1 MFTDNLSDLSFSPLA
16 PRHRRSTAIATEL
29 RRLISSGQ
37 LKPGDQLPTEATLCR
52 QFGVSRT
59 TLREAIQMLR
69 TSGLLDVTPGRGSF
83 VRTPDLSQ
91 LLADLA
97 LAAPSLRNNLADI
110 AHMRCLI
117 QRDVLGRLSKLQPSQ
132 RGELHRY
139 TLNRHASAEENAET
153 EANWHLQMA
162 RLSGS
167 MLAHLLMQTLLAL
180 ESTPRVT
187 RFQNPDEVMR
197 TIQIQMRINAAIVDG
212 DFALAERVL
221 VQYINPQ
228 QTPSNGS
235 YTPTQTLHSGS
246 AA

>member
-1 MFTDNLSDLSFSPLA
+1 MLSSQPHPDLSFSPLA
-16 PRHRRSTAIATEL
+16 PRHRRSTTIATEL

-97 LAAPSLRNNLADI
+97 LAAPALRNNLSDI
-110 AHMRCLI
+110 SHMRCLI
-117 QRDVLGRLSKLQPSQ
+117 QRDVLTRLARLTPTQ

-139 TLNRHASAEENAET
+139 TLNRLATAEDNAET
-153 EANWHLQMA
+153 EAQWHLQMA

-167 MLAHLLMQTLLAL
+167 MLAHLLLQTLMAL
-180 ESTPRVT
+180 ESTVRVT

-197 TIQIQMRINAAIVDG
+197 TIQIQMRINAALVDG

-221 VQYINPQ
+221 TQYLNPQ
-228 QTPSNGS
+228 QPNGGNGNGNGNS
-235 YTPTQTLHSGS
+235 QVH

>member
-1 MFTDNLSDLSFSPLA
+1 MMTEIPFAPLT
-16 PRHRRSTAIATEL
+16 PRLRRSSSIAAEL

-83 VRTPDLSQ
+83 IRTPDLSQ

-97 LAAPSLRNNLADI
+97 LTAPAIRCNAMDI
-110 AHMRCLI
+110 AHLRTLI
-117 QRDVLGRLSKLQPSQ
+117 QRDILLKLMRLQPSQ
-132 RGELHRY
+132 RGELHNF
-139 TLNRHASAEENAET
+139 TLNRHAQPQDNAET
-153 EANWHLQMA
+153 EANWHLHMA

-167 MLAHLLMQTLLAL
+167 QISHLILQTLLAM
-180 ESTPRVT
+180 EVQARTQ
-187 RFQNPDEVMR
+187 RFHNPDEVMR
-197 TIQIQMRINAAIVDG
+197 TIQTQMRINSALVDG

-221 VQYINPQ
+221 VQYMNPSAQLAAAMQPINQQ
-228 QTPSNGS
+228 QTVGS
-235 YTPTQTLHSGS
+235 SHQ

>member
-1 MFTDNLSDLSFSPLA
+1 MMTDLPFAPLT
-16 PRHRRSTAIATEL
+16 PRLRRSSSIATEL

-83 VRTPDLSQ
+83 IRTPDLSQ

-97 LAAPSLRNNLADI
+97 LTAPALRCNMGDI
-110 AHMRCLI
+110 AHMRMLI
-117 QRDVLGRLSKLQPSQ
+117 QRDILLKLMRLQPTQ
-132 RGELHRY
+132 RGELHNF
-139 TLNRHASAEENAET
+139 TLNRMAMPHENAET
-153 EANWHLQMA
+153 EANWHLHMA
-162 RLSGS
+162 KLSGS
-167 MLAHLLMQTLLAL
+167 QLSHLMLQTLLAM
-180 ESTPRVT
+180 EMQSRTQ
-187 RFQNPDEVMR
+187 RFHNPDEVMR
-197 TIQIQMRINAAIVDG
+197 TIQTQMRINSALVDG

-221 VQYINPQ
+221 VQYINPGVQ
-228 QTPSNGS
+228 IAPALQPSPPPQ
-235 YTPTQTLHSGS
+235 PTTHQ